1 MQKARIAAAALAVAA
16 MVAGC
21 GDSQFDRVTTGASA
35 GAGTGA
41 AVGLLGG
48 PIGWGLGAALGAG
61 VGAVAGSMTTPEQ
74 VDLGKPLWQ
83 RGATTAPPDRTA
95 TPGGAAHAG
104 PPAGPPDGPPQEET
118 D

>member
-1 MQKARIAAAALAVAA
+1 MQKARIAAAALAVLVAA
-16 MVAGC
+16 TAAGC
-21 GDSQFDRVTTGASA
+21 GDSEFDRVTTGASA

-61 VGAVAGSMTTPEQ
+61 VGAVAGHMTTPEQ

-83 RGATTAPPDRTA
+83 RGGGTAPPDG
-95 TPGGAAHAG
+95 PAHAG
-104 PPAGPPDGPPQEET
+104 APDGPPPEAT